1 MSQIHPAHRAVVPI
15 SDPNSPYYGQKG
27 DDPANDPPGWYRQ
40 PPECA
45 YGQDFINTHGF
56 IGCVPHNSPKHTL
69 QKGAIALGALA
80 APVAA
85 SIALD
90 LGAGDAVVAL
100 ARSEGAKT
108 LDTLKSLRTPGAA
121 AKFAAERAVDYAKEQ
136 VKDRG
141 VDALRWIVSGSGGAA
156 GVIGYAKHAFHAV
169 TQFFTGGS
177 SEQADGPHK
186 Q

>member
-1 MSQIHPAHRAVVPI
+1 MSQIHPAHRAVVPV

-27 DDPANDPPGWYRQ
+27 DDPANDPPGWYTQ

-80 APVAA
+80 APIAG

-90 LGAGDAVVAL
+90 LGAGDAIVSL
-100 ARSEGAKT
+100 ARSQGTKA
-108 LDTLKSLRTPGAA
+108 LDTVKSLRTPAGA
-121 AKFAAERAVDYAKEQ
+121 AKFAVERTVDYAKEQ
-136 VKDRG
+136 VKAHG
-141 VDALRWIVSGSGGAA
+141 VDALVRVISGSGGAA
-156 GVIGYAKHAFHAV
+156 GVIRYAKDALHAAW
-169 TQFFTGGS
+169 QFLTGGGT
-177 SEQADGPHK
+177 QQTDGQRQH
-186 Q
+186 

>member
-15 SDPNSPYYGQKG
+15 SDPNSPYFGQKG
-27 DDPANDPPGWYRQ
+27 DDPANDPTGWYTQ

-80 APVAA
+80 APIAG

-90 LGAGDAVVAL
+90 LGAGDAIASF
-100 ARSEGAKT
+100 ARSEGAKA
-108 LDTLKSLRTPGAA
+108 LDTLKSLRSPAGA
-121 AKFAAERAVDYAKEQ
+121 AKFAGERAVEYAKEQ
-136 VKDRG
+136 VKHRG
-141 VDALRWIVSGSGGAA
+141 ADALRWIISGSGGAA
-156 GVIGYAKHAFHAV
+156 GAIRYAKDALHAV
-169 TQFFTGGS
+169 WQFFTGGG
-177 SEQADGPHK
+177 SEQADAQRQH
-186 Q
+186 

>member
-15 SDPNSPYYGQKG
+15 NDPNSPYYGQKG
-27 DDPANDPPGWYRQ
+27 DDPANDPPGWYTQ

-90 LGAGDAVVAL
+90 LGAGDAVVSL

-108 LDTLKSLRTPGAA
+108 LETLKSLRTPAGA
-121 AKFAAERAVDYAKEQ
+121 AKFAAERGVDYAKEQ
-136 VKDRG
+136 VKHRG
-141 VDALRWIVSGSGGAA
+141 LDALRWIASASGGASVA
-156 GVIGYAKHAFHAV
+156 IRYAKHALHAV
-169 TQFFTGGS
+169 SQFFTGVS
-177 SEQADGPHK
+177 SEQADGPRR